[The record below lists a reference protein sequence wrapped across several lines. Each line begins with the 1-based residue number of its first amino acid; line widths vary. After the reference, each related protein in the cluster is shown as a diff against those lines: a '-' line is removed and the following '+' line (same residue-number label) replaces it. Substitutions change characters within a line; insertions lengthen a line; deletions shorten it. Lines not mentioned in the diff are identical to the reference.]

1 MIDIDKSVPT
11 DYIMK
16 MLEVILKYNLFEF
29 NQEQYIQKIGTA
41 MGSVPAVSY
50 ANIFMAKKI
59 DPKILALAEKYQT
72 EGESALQFFRR
83 FLDDCKLVWR
93 GTAAKLHEFFTELNT
108 LHPTLKFTME
118 HTASKH
124 PGDECDCPH
133 VTSVPFL
140 DTSCS
145 NVNGKIITD
154 LFRKETDRNQYL
166 LPSSCHPN
174 HVTNN
179 IPFSLALRI
188 VRICTTPESREK
200 RFEELK
206 GMLLERDY
214 PIKIINM
221 AIERARKIPRK
232 EALKKVER
240 NKNEADRIVFVV
252 LYDPRLPSIPAI
264 VNRHWRVMC
273 QDPYLKKVYPAP
285 PLVAFRRQR
294 NIREK
299 LIRAKVP
306 APPSRP
312 KRVIPG
318 MKRCGRCIN
327 CPYIKT
333 GSTVKSLA
341 SRHEVELTESFDCQT
356 SNIVYLIECR
366 KENCSARQ
374 YIGKTT
380 DPLTKRFGA
389 HRGYVRNKLLA
400 KATGAHFNQPGHS
413 MSDMTITI
421 VEKIYNNNPL
431 FLREREAININ
442 KFNVKDQGMNKYS

>member
-1 MIDIDKSVPT
+1 MEATEEALDERVDKSVPT
-11 DYIMK
+11 EYIMK

-124 PGDECDCPH
+124 PDDECDCPH

-206 GMLLERDY
+206 GINFTQFLQNKKDSEE
-214 PIKIINM
+214 IIIVKQHFESV
-221 AIERARKIPRK
+221 AQHFQSV
-232 EALKKVER
+232 ALHFEQHFESVEQHF
-240 NKNEADRIVFVV
+240 KQHFGSVTQHFE
-252 LYDPRLPSIPAI
+252 S
-264 VNRHWRVMC
+264 
-273 QDPYLKKVYPAP
+273 
-285 PLVAFRRQR
+285 VAQ
-294 NIREK
+294 
-299 LIRAKVP
+299 
-306 APPSRP
+306 
-312 KRVIPG
+312 
-318 MKRCGRCIN
+318 
-327 CPYIKT
+327 
-333 GSTVKSLA
+333 
-341 SRHEVELTESFDCQT
+341 
-356 SNIVYLIECR
+356 
-366 KENCSARQ
+366 
-374 YIGKTT
+374 
-380 DPLTKRFGA
+380 
-389 HRGYVRNKLLA
+389 
-400 KATGAHFNQPGHS
+400 HFQQH
-413 MSDMTITI
+413 
-421 VEKIYNNNPL
+421 
-431 FLREREAININ
+431 F
-442 KFNVKDQGMNKYS
+442 